1 MSYDYAELERQL
13 AHTETLDDGRVRLGD
28 GRVVYEY
35 EARQLRSRLATHRG
49 EVTRRARLAA
59 EARRGER

>member
-13 AHTETLDDGRVRLGD
+13 ARTETLDDGRVRLGD

-35 EARQLRSRLATHRG
+35 EARQLRSRLAMH
-49 EVTRRARLAA
+49 RAR
-59 EARRGER
+59 